1 MLEIYKKGQ
10 GTTARWIAAVALLG
24 LAVLGCYALQ
34 AKLSESE
41 SAWITQKLNLGIIN
55 LSLSVIIAAGAFVL
69 AAVAVGFVVN
79 HRRLVDYLINSEA
92 ELRKVAWPTRP
103 ELKRQTIVVLVSMAF
118 FGILLFLA
126 DLLFGALH
134 QLLYYGK
141 FV

>member
-24 LAVLGCYALQ
+24 LAVLGCYALE
-34 AKLSESE
+34 AKLSESG
-41 SAWITQKLNLGIIN
+41 AQKLNLGIIN
-55 LSLSVIIAAGAFVL
+55 PPLSVIIAVGAFAL
-69 AAVAVGFVVN
+69 AAVMVGFVVN

-134 QLLYYGK
+134 QLLYYGT
-141 FV
+141 FF